1 MSQEKVDRNKLAKK
15 NRERDKKRAK
25 VKKVLLIFLFA
36 MILGALIGI
45 PLGRWI
51 YNYKTTHVKEEDVF
65 ISANDYE
72 DWFNQ
77 YWVDN
82 YSDLVTGASLATEA
96 DTGNTTADTT
106 SDTEA
111 ASGDTEAGTTEAA
124 STEATSTEAASTE
137 AASTEADTQ
146 SGNDT
151 NAVQ

>member
-51 YNYKTTHVKEEDVF
+51 YNYKTTHVKEEEVF
-65 ISANDYE
+65 ISSNDYE

-82 YSDLVTGASLATEA
+82 YSDLVTGATLATEGVTEE
-96 DTGNTTADTT
+96 DTGNTSGDTTADT
-106 SDTEA
+106 EA
-111 ASGDTEAGTTEAA
+111 VSGDTEAA
-124 STEATSTEAASTE
+124 STEATSTEAV
-137 AASTEADTQ
+137 STEADTQ
-146 SGNDT
+146 SANNT

>member
-15 NRERDKKRAK
+15 NRERDKKKAK

-111 ASGDTEAGTTEAA
+111 ASGDTEAA
-124 STEATSTEAASTE
+124 STEAASTEAASTE

>member
-25 VKKVLLIFLFA
+25 IKKVLIIFLVA
-36 MILGALIGI
+36 LLLGAAIGI

-65 ISANDYE
+65 ISSNDYE
-72 DWFNQ
+72 NWFNQ
-77 YWVDN
+77 YWVEN
-82 YSDLVTGASLATEA
+82 YSDLVTGASLATEDLTEE
-96 DTGNTTADTT
+96 DTSDTTA
-106 SDTEA
+106 DTEA
-111 ASGDTEAGTTEAA
+111 ASEAASETTEAGTTEAG
-124 STEATSTEAASTE
+124 STEEASTE